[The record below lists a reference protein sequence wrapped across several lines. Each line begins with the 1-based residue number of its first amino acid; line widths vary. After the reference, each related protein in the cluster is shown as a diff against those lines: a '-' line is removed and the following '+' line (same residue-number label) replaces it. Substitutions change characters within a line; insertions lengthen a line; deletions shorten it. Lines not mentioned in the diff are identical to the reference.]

1 MVILWNY
8 IPFSRVIY
16 IVFCWWREKLSFM
29 IVVKFNSNKIY
40 LQIGAFKEKKN
51 ALNMKK
57 KVSSEGVKNVY
68 IEKSRLKR
76 QVIYRVQ
83 IGPIKSI
90 DRYDQIASLLASL
103 SLDMDLV
110 SR

>member
-1 MVILWNY
+1 
-8 IPFSRVIY
+8 
-16 IVFCWWREKLSFM
+16 
-29 IVVKFNSNKIY
+29 
-40 LQIGAFKEKKN
+40 
-51 ALNMKK
+51 MKK